1 MFGGNMPD
9 LHDLTDA
16 KDWGEAQMP
25 EVLRRLNKD
34 KGEFFGNPVGQA
46 NWWDN
51 SYDSAEGKF
60 NIYITPAPKTVGNS
74 NSYSCRLIP
83 KEHMVDCYPNNYDAL
98 VGASPET

>member
-1 MFGGNMPD
+1 MFGGDMPD

-51 SYDSAEGKF
+51 S
-60 NIYITPAPKTVGNS
+60 
-74 NSYSCRLIP
+74 
-83 KEHMVDCYPNNYDAL
+83 
-98 VGASPET
+98 

>member
-1 MFGGNMPD
+1 MLGKIGAGIARHMINDENIEKMFGGDMPD

-51 SYDSAEGKF
+51 S
-60 NIYITPAPKTVGNS
+60 
-74 NSYSCRLIP
+74 
-83 KEHMVDCYPNNYDAL
+83 
-98 VGASPET
+98 